1 MNNSNGGRV
10 RRTLRLTCLFFLPLG
25 CLPQGKISAS
35 NPSSEVGSNPDQASI
50 VSTCSSPIRPVD
62 VSSPTTV
69 VGTGAG
75 ASCTEQALD
84 EAIRIGG
91 IITFNCGGNATIQL
105 TSEKELRTD
114 VDTTIDGLGQIT
126 LDGNGSTRL
135 FHFEGPD
142 FRRTGTTVSFQ
153 NIALINGAATGTPI
167 PEYPNEPPQCSR
179 GFQADGAGAA
189 IWIRDGVLHVYNTLF
204 QDNHAAP
211 LGPDVAGGAIYGL
224 GAREVVVVRSRFVNN
239 SASNGGAIGALNTDV
254 TVINSTFTQSAALGH
269 DANNWD
275 PDCPDE
281 ESGSG
286 GNGGAIY
293 VDGGFDLT
301 DVFCGNTF
309 SGSRG
314 GENALGGA
322 IFRAADD
329 GTQVTTID
337 QCTFDGNYSPL
348 GGALYFH
355 NTNLQISKST
365 FANNTAV
372 IGGSL
377 QADGTLLTVENSTFF
392 NSQTSGPWG
401 AIALFDGRGDLRN
414 CTFVGNRADFSPIV
428 PDFADVTIE
437 NSIFLGNVAI
447 GGNTDCD
454 YTSAGSGNVQWPDPG
469 RNDPNS
475 LSGCVLGVSI
485 GDPQAGD
492 LGNHGGPTRTFL
504 PAPSGG
510 AAGRG
515 TSCPEVDQRNLP
527 RSNRNA
533 CTAGSVEVQ

>member
-1 MNNSNGGRV
+1 MNNAKSGRV
-10 RRTLRLTCLFFLPLG
+10 LCTRAWTCFLFVPIG
-25 CLPQGKISAS
+25 CLPQGTIMAG
-35 NPSSEVGSNPDQASI
+35 NPASEVGSRPD
-50 VSTCSSPIRPVD
+50 VLTTCTSPIQPVD
-62 VSSPTTV
+62 ISHPTTV
-69 VGTGAG
+69 VGTGTAV
-75 ASCTEQALD
+75 SCTEEALD
-84 EAIRIGG
+84 RAIRVGG
-91 IITFNCGGNATIQL
+91 IIIFNCGGNATIRL
-105 TSEKELRTD
+105 TSEKQLRTD
-114 VDTTIDGLGQIT
+114 VDTTLDGQGQIT
-126 LDGNGSTRL
+126 LDGNATTRL

-142 FRRTGTTVSFQ
+142 FRRTRTMVSFQ
-153 NIALINGAATGTPI
+153 NIALINGTATGTPI
-167 PEYPNEPPQCSR
+167 PEVPNEPPQCSR
-179 GFQADGAGAA
+179 GFYVDGAGAA

-204 QDNHAAP
+204 QNNHAAP

-301 DVFCGNTF
+301 DIFCGNTF

-492 LGNHGGPTRTFL
+492 LGNHGGPTRTLL

-510 AAGRG
+510 AAG
-515 TSCPEVDQRNLP
+515 T
-527 RSNRNA
+527 
-533 CTAGSVEVQ
+533 

>member
-10 RRTLRLTCLFFLPLG
+10 RRTLRWTCLFFLTLG

-35 NPSSEVGSNPDQASI
+35 NPSSEAGSNPDQASI

-62 VSSPTTV
+62 VSS
-69 VGTGAG
+69 
-75 ASCTEQALD
+75 
-84 EAIRIGG
+84 R
-91 IITFNCGGNATIQL
+91 
-105 TSEKELRTD
+105 
-114 VDTTIDGLGQIT
+114 
-126 LDGNGSTRL
+126 
-135 FHFEGPD
+135 
-142 FRRTGTTVSFQ
+142 TTVSFQ

-372 IGGSL
+372 ISATAPSWAIELTSRRSCQISPTSRSRIPFSSGMSPSEATPIAITRARAPAMCSGRTL
-377 QADGTLLTVENSTFF
+377 DGT
-392 NSQTSGPWG
+392 
-401 AIALFDGRGDLRN
+401 IRIR
-414 CTFVGNRADFSPIV
+414 
-428 PDFADVTIE
+428 
-437 NSIFLGNVAI
+437 
-447 GGNTDCD
+447 
-454 YTSAGSGNVQWPDPG
+454 
-469 RNDPNS
+469 
-475 LSGCVLGVSI
+475 
-485 GDPQAGD
+485 
-492 LGNHGGPTRTFL
+492 
-504 PAPSGG
+504 
-510 AAGRG
+510 
-515 TSCPEVDQRNLP
+515 
-527 RSNRNA
+527 
-533 CTAGSVEVQ
+533 

>member
-10 RRTLRLTCLFFLPLG
+10 RRTLRWTCLFFLTLG

-35 NPSSEVGSNPDQASI
+35 NPSSEAGSNPDQASI

-153 NIALINGAATGTPI
+153 NIALINGAATGT
-167 PEYPNEPPQCSR
+167 
-179 GFQADGAGAA
+179 
-189 IWIRDGVLHVYNTLF
+189 LF

-275 PDCPDE
+275 PD
-281 ESGSG
+281 
-286 GNGGAIY
+286 
-293 VDGGFDLT
+293 
-301 DVFCGNTF
+301 
-309 SGSRG
+309 
-314 GENALGGA
+314 
-322 IFRAADD
+322 
-329 GTQVTTID
+329 
-337 QCTFDGNYSPL
+337 
-348 GGALYFH
+348 
-355 NTNLQISKST
+355 
-365 FANNTAV
+365 
-372 IGGSL
+372 
-377 QADGTLLTVENSTFF
+377 
-392 NSQTSGPWG
+392 
-401 AIALFDGRGDLRN
+401 
-414 CTFVGNRADFSPIV
+414 
-428 PDFADVTIE
+428 
-437 NSIFLGNVAI
+437 
-447 GGNTDCD
+447 
-454 YTSAGSGNVQWPDPG
+454 
-469 RNDPNS
+469 
-475 LSGCVLGVSI
+475 
-485 GDPQAGD
+485 
-492 LGNHGGPTRTFL
+492 
-504 PAPSGG
+504 
-510 AAGRG
+510 
-515 TSCPEVDQRNLP
+515 
-527 RSNRNA
+527 
-533 CTAGSVEVQ
+533 